1 MLSKDLEISLH
12 RALDHAND
20 LKHEFA
26 TLEHLLLALTEDK
39 DAIAVLEACGV
50 NVDELS
56 QILKSH
62 IEDDLQ
68 YLVSS
73 NKEEAKPTAGF
84 QRVVQRSII
93 HVQSSGRKEVNGA
106 NIIVALFSE
115 RESNAVHFLKEQE
128 MSRFDAVNFIS
139 HGISKSPLNSS
150 SDGSTST
157 DEDKTE
163 ENNKTGNDALSA
175 YCINLNDKSKS
186 GLGLGIFI
194 GKTLLER
201 NGAKV
206 ICRNSKTRSGAEVLL
221 TWKNNDL
228 KNL

>member
-68 YLVSS
+68 YLVSQLMETGGMVTDREMENFLA
-73 NKEEAKPTAGF
+73 NKIPKHTYAGTTTTCARAK
-84 QRVVQRSII
+84 QRQRD
-93 HVQSSGRKEVNGA
+93 G
-106 NIIVALFSE
+106 
-115 RESNAVHFLKEQE
+115 EQQ
-128 MSRFDAVNFIS
+128 RA
-139 HGISKSPLNSS
+139 P
-150 SDGSTST
+150 
-157 DEDKTE
+157 
-163 ENNKTGNDALSA
+163 
-175 YCINLNDKSKS
+175 
-186 GLGLGIFI
+186 
-194 GKTLLER
+194 
-201 NGAKV
+201 
-206 ICRNSKTRSGAEVLL
+206 
-221 TWKNNDL
+221 
-228 KNL
+228 

>member
-56 QILKSH
+56 QMLKSH

-68 YLVSS
+68 YLVSP

-115 RESNAVHFLKEQE
+115 RELNIFAGTFYNVWMTMHLLRFIVHSLLILAHNSLNWDTSDTDRDSK
-128 MSRFDAVNFIS
+128 
-139 HGISKSPLNSS
+139 ISK
-150 SDGSTST
+150 
-157 DEDKTE
+157 
-163 ENNKTGNDALSA
+163 
-175 YCINLNDKSKS
+175 
-186 GLGLGIFI
+186 
-194 GKTLLER
+194 TL
-201 NGAKV
+201 
-206 ICRNSKTRSGAEVLL
+206 
-221 TWKNNDL
+221 
-228 KNL
+228 

>member
-56 QILKSH
+56 QMLKSH

-68 YLVSS
+68 YLVSP

-84 QRVVQRSII
+84 QRVVQ
-93 HVQSSGRKEVNGA
+93 
-106 NIIVALFSE
+106 
-115 RESNAVHFLKEQE
+115 
-128 MSRFDAVNFIS
+128 
-139 HGISKSPLNSS
+139 
-150 SDGSTST
+150 
-157 DEDKTE
+157 
-163 ENNKTGNDALSA
+163 
-175 YCINLNDKSKS
+175 
-186 GLGLGIFI
+186 
-194 GKTLLER
+194 
-201 NGAKV
+201 
-206 ICRNSKTRSGAEVLL
+206 
-221 TWKNNDL
+221 
-228 KNL
+228 